1 VVNQKAQMMESGD
14 LEVALNEAFAIGD
27 DRLRKQSTRWV
38 VPDSFTH
45 GTSAE
50 RIRWFKKGFETVD
63 QAQSDTFN
71 ANPL

>member
-1 VVNQKAQMMESGD
+1 MESGD
-14 LEVALNEAFAIGD
+14 LEEAINEVFGIGD

-50 RIRWFKKGFETVD
+50 RIRWFKRALK
-63 QAQSDTFN
+63 
-71 ANPL
+71 L